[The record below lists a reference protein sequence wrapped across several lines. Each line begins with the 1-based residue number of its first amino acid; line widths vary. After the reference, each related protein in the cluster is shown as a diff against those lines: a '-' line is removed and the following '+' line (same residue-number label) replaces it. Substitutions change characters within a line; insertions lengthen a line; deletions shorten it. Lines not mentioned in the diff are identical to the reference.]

1 MDLRSARPPPGHDQ
15 RPALRAQLRLGWEGR
30 PHALSVRAQR
40 ALSHRAAAAGNSSMT
55 FPRTDFAS
63 ASNAFEREWLV
74 TNALGGFACG
84 TEGARSEEHTSEL
97 QSLSNLVWRLLLER
111 KNR

>member
-1 MDLRSARPPPGHDQ
+1 MDLRSARPPPGHDR

-84 TEGARSEEHTSEL
+84 TVAQADRKSTRLNSSHVTTSRMP
-97 QSLSNLVWRLLLER
+97 S
-111 KNR
+111 